1 MIIVDANIVAP
12 LLMRGQYAEHIDR
25 VLERD
30 GDWLVPDIFWVEI
43 RSALLSHIRAGEL
56 SLERARAHIRTAP
69 SLVIRP
75 QEYGYVDPDDADA
88 LPDVLDVAIE
98 YSLSAYDAIYLALA
112 RRLETPLVTL
122 DQRLLRNAPD
132 FAISPQDFLE
142 L

>member
-1 MIIVDANIVAP
+1 MIIVDANIVAR

-69 SLVIRP
+69 LLVIRP

-88 LPDVLDVAIE
+88 LDVAIE

-112 RRLETPLVTL
+112 RLLETPLVTL